1 MATFNGGAYSTC
13 KRLTIAI
20 GHFWKLVNQPLF
32 EVSDNITS
40 KQHCVPPHP
49 KEMIPEGIE
58 PSIFGTGIRRV
69 AIAPWNHLLE
79 CWSPYE
85 VLPCAG
91 WLVGVFDSKHHSKKG
106 AIRESNPRPPAPK
119 AGIIPLDQSPDSL
132 TKNCT
137 LWDSNPRPQRGS
149 ELESDA
155 LTNSAKGALLSVN
168 PPL

>member
-1 MATFNGGAYSTC
+1 
-13 KRLTIAI
+13 
-20 GHFWKLVNQPLF
+20 
-32 EVSDNITS
+32 
-40 KQHCVPPHP
+40 
-49 KEMIPEGIE
+49 MIPEGIE

-69 AIAPWNHLLE
+69 AIAPWNHSLE
-79 CWSPYE
+79 YLTTHRVCEREFGAVSI
-85 VLPCAG
+85 L
-91 WLVGVFDSKHHSKKG
+91 KKQKG

-155 LTNSAKGALLSVN
+155 LTNSAKGALLLVLPRSV
-168 PPL
+168 PLDQTPTWQDQGGSRPGVLLSYFQSGAIAQW